1 MKIGKYEFNSKEQA
15 DDKIAAL
22 GIEKQDDGKYYPTHN
37 HTIIYLGYN
46 VLEQPTFDVEGNIL
60 TEAVFGNKYMVDV
73 LWVNLEADENGEID
87 HPYGWKSYSININD
101 EGCHSFYGQSYQEL
115 KFQ

>member
-37 HTIIYLGYN
+37 HTIIHLGYN

-60 TEAVFGNKYMVDV
+60 TEAVFGDKYMVDV
-73 LWVNLEADENGEID
+73 LWENLEPDEDGKID
-87 HPYGWKSYSININD
+87 HPYGWKSYSVNI
-101 EGCHSFYGQSYQEL
+101 EGEGIHGFMGLNYQEL
-115 KFQ
+115 KI